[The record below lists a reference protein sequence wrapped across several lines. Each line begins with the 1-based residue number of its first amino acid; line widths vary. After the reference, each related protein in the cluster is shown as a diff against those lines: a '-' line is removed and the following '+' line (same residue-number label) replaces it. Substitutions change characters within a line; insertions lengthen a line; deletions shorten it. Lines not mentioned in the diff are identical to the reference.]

1 MSGPRITPEIVA
13 ERVADRSISATSM
26 VVTVFGDSV
35 SQHGGWIWLGSLI
48 ETLGT
53 FGFGERSLRTAVNRL
68 AHQDWL
74 MAARVGRR
82 SYFCFTDQAQAH
94 YQRAARRIY
103 AAGRG
108 EWDGDWTLVLFSG
121 LPDRKREALVKSLSW
136 QGFSSF
142 AGGVYARPSAKREE
156 LDETIGELDLT
167 GQVTVLL
174 ASIEDSHSQSA
185 IRDLARKKWNLEKLK
200 ALYDEYLDFYR
211 PMARELQKDELTPQE
226 SFWLRTLMVHDY
238 RRILL
243 RDPGLPDAVLPTGWF
258 GFAAYELFR
267 RTYKVLAPTSVQ
279 YICGSLENAEGPLPG
294 PHRRF
299 YRRFGGVAD

>member
-1 MSGPRITPEIVA
+1 
-13 ERVADRSISATSM
+13 M
-26 VVTVFGDSV
+26 VVTVFGDAV

-48 ETLGT
+48 EALQP
-53 FGFGERSLRTAVNRL
+53 FGFGERSVRTAVNRL
-68 AHQDWL
+68 AQQDWL
-74 MAARVGRR
+74 KVDRVGRR

-103 AAGRG
+103 AAGRR
-108 EWDGDWTLVLFSG
+108 EWDGQWTLVLFSG
-121 LPDRKREALVKSLSW
+121 LPGRKREALVKSLSW

-142 AGGVYARPSAKREE
+142 AGGVYARPSAEREE
-156 LDETIGELDLT
+156 LDETIGELNLT

-211 PMARELQKDELTPQE
+211 PMARELRPEELTLEQ

-243 RDPGLPDAVLPTGWF
+243 KDPGLPGAVLPTGWF

-267 RTYKVLAPTSVQ
+267 RTYKVVALTSVK
-279 YICGSLENAEGPLPG
+279 YLCRSLENAEGLLPA
-294 PHRRF
+294 PRRGF

>member
-1 MSGPRITPEIVA
+1 
-13 ERVADRSISATSM
+13 M
-26 VVTVFGDSV
+26 VVTVFGDAV
-35 SQHGGWIWLGSLI
+35 SQHGGWIWMGSLI
-48 ETLGT
+48 EALQP
-53 FGFGERSLRTAVNRL
+53 FGFGERSVRTAVNRL
-68 AHQDWL
+68 ARQDWL
-74 MAARVGRR
+74 KADRVGRR

-103 AAGRG
+103 AAGRR
-108 EWDGDWTLVLFSG
+108 EWDGQWTLVLFSG
-121 LPDRKREALVKSLSW
+121 LPGRKREALVKSLSW

-142 AGGVYARPSAKREE
+142 AGGVYARPSAEREE
-156 LDETIGELDLT
+156 LDETIGELNLT

-211 PMARELQKDELTPQE
+211 PMARELRPEELTLEQ

-243 RDPGLPDAVLPTGWF
+243 KDPGLPGAVLPTGWF

-267 RTYKVLAPTSVQ
+267 RTYKLVALTSVK
-279 YICGSLENAEGPLPG
+279 YLCRSLENAEGLLPA
-294 PHRRF
+294 PRRGF